1 MNIVKKIIDVV
12 LTFIILFSI
21 IFLGLY
27 LFKIEPFVVLS
38 GSMGPKIETGSL
50 CLINKNYKYE
60 SIKEKDIVSYK
71 LNDGTM
77 VIHRVIEKNNDK
89 LVTKGD
95 ANESPDIS
103 SPTKSNYVGKN
114 IFCVPKIG
122 YAVRALQ
129 SNNGKIVLTSIIIL
143 LLLVG
148 FLFGE
153 PDKKNTKKE
162 LKKEETKEEDV

>member
-21 IFLGLY
+21 IFIGLY

-38 GSMGPKIETGSL
+38 GSMEPKIGTGSL

-60 SIKEKDIVSYK
+60 SIKEEDIIAYK

-77 VIHRVIEKNNDK
+77 VTHRVIEKNNDK
-89 LVTKGD
+89 MVTKGD
-95 ANESPDIS
+95 ANKSQDLS

-114 IFCVPKIG
+114 FFCIPKIG
-122 YAVRALQ
+122 YAVRSLQ
-129 SNNGKIVLTSIIIL
+129 SNNGKIILISIIAL

-162 LKKEETKEEDV
+162 GPKEKDI